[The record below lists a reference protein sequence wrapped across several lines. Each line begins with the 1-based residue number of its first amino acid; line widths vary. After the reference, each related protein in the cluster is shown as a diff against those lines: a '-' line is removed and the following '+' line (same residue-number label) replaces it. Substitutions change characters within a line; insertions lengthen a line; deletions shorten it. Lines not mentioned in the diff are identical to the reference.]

1 VVNDL
6 PDYTAW
12 INGNVGITGTVTIT
26 GAVTVTG
33 IVSISGTVTVT
44 GAVTVTGIVSII
56 GTVTITGAVTVTGSV
71 TVSGTVAI
79 SGTVTVSGAVT
90 VTGTVSIT
98 GTVTV
103 TGAVTVTGSVT
114 VSGTVAISG
123 TVTIS
128 GTVAISG
135 TVTITGS
142 VTISGAVTITSG
154 AVTISTVGATNI
166 VLDLLTQGAYT
177 ERRSTLS
184 NDAGSGGTQEQVDVG
199 ANYYEGK
206 FFPRGCRGFIHRIF
220 WYAKND
226 SGSDQTITFGFAIK
240 PSMGEL
246 FTVSTVLPDGAT
258 LAWQSITVNLPWNY
272 DSLFIY
278 MKRYIW
284 NTSDGVTPYDRYVT
298 SDGGVTWAPTNHR
311 DYYQVEINAQ
321 TVGDVP
327 VSGTVNNIEIPNSA
341 SVIRDTVLTIPAVS
355 VKLDTIQYGSGK
367 TIYVIFFTADAGNL
381 AMIDPLLYVDGVMAL
396 PFYMSFG
403 AWKLHI
409 GLGFQEGIQ
418 IVETDTTNHY
428 WALMVKLHIPFK
440 RTLQVGFYNDSAGTI
455 TGKVSYLYEKIS

>member
-184 NDAGSGGTQEQVDVG
+184 NDAGSGGTQEQVDVD

-226 SGSDQTITFGFAIK
+226 SGSDQTITFGFAVK
-240 PSMGEL
+240 VGMGEL
-246 FTVSTVLPDGAT
+246 FTVSTVLPNGST
-258 LAWQSITVNLPWNY
+258 LAWQSITVDKSWNY

-327 VSGTVNNIEIPNSA
+327 VSGTVNNIEVPVSSTAELYGNINA
-341 SVIRDTVLTIPAVS
+341 NIYTETTVMTFNGA
-355 VKLDTIQYGSGK
+355 GK
-367 TIYVIFFTADAGNL
+367 TEYISLMAAAKTESHNVDWKVYCDGRLVFWWSLVDLNDMGYTASTPAISL
-381 AMIDPLLYVDGVMAL
+381 TKI
-396 PFYMSFG
+396 
-403 AWKLHI
+403 
-409 GLGFQEGIQ
+409 
-418 IVETDTTNHY
+418 TTNGIC
-428 WALMVKLHIPFK
+428 VLHLTLKFGFK
-440 RTLQVGFYNDSAGTI
+440 YELKVTAKGATTDVQDVYVNGFANVI
-455 TGKVSYLYEKIS
+455 T